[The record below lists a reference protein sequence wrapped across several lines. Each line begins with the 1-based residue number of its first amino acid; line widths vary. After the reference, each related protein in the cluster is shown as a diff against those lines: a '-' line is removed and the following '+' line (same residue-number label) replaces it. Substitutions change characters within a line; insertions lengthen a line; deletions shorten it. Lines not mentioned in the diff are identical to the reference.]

1 MDMWIQ
7 IELTY
12 RYQYHERDLQDL
24 IRNIAPYVT
33 HDISMNYKKNNLE
46 AQGNII
52 LLLDKT

>member
-24 IRNIAPYVT
+24 IRNIASYVT